1 METWQMNGFQGPPD
15 VEIVT
20 DKLSEQIYRLLRN
33 RIVHGQLA
41 PGQRIDLP
49 AMISE
54 LGISKT
60 PLREALARLEIDG
73 LVITK
78 PRSGT
83 FVATLTTKDIRE
95 VCELRRGLEWA
106 AAPAAALRIPVD
118 LLHDL
123 RAEIV
128 AAERHAADGDY
139 EPFFVSD
146 QRLHHTIMAHSG
158 NNRLIRARD
167 SVEAYVQWMRVVGAT
182 GTHRISGST
191 RRHLD
196 IVDAMLARNAADAA
210 ARVAIHIEEV
220 MAWTIE
226 DFEHLGLSAAQV

>member
-1 METWQMNGFQGPPD
+1 MAPD

-33 RIVHGQLA
+33 RIVHGRLE

-49 AMISE
+49 AMIAE

-73 LVITK
+73 LVSTK

-83 FVATLTTKDIRE
+83 FVARLTTKDIRE
-95 VCELRRGLEWA
+95 VCDLRRGIEWA
-106 AAPAAALRIPVD
+106 AAADAARNIPED
-118 LLHDL
+118 LLHEL
-123 RAEIV
+123 RAEITE
-128 AAERHAADGDY
+128 AERKAEDGDY
-139 EPFFVSD
+139 EPFFESD
-146 QRLHHTIMAHSG
+146 QRLHQTIMTYSR
-158 NNRLIRARD
+158 NERLIRVRD

-191 RRHLD
+191 RRHLE
-196 IVDAMLARNAADAA
+196 IVDAMLARKPAATASKLA
-210 ARVAIHIEEV
+210 VHIEEV
-220 MAWTIE
+220 KIWTIE
-226 DFEHLGLSAAQV
+226 DFEKLGLDKRP